1 MKIAPRY
8 ASLPA
13 CSISVI
19 STLEATRTQDLLK
32 SIIPEQRS
40 PLNVK
45 LFITASMIETRYT
58 YAATM

>member
-19 STLEATRTQDLLK
+19 STLEAMRTQDLLK
-32 SIIPEQRS
+32 SIIREQRS

-45 LFITASMIETRYT
+45 LFSDVTQGKNPISI
-58 YAATM
+58 